1 MNVQGILKGK
11 GKISGIGAFKT
22 GREIRLLFLRPRY
35 YSPSAN
41 HRGNAG
47 LGLFS
52 AKSNDGFSFRE
63 TREIFIKDVRGR
75 NLNIKNLSAVRVGGY
90 GEKKFSIFKINKG
103 LISSVYS
110 GRTDDSSI
118 STIGRI
124 AQISE
129 TAGIVPDYKLK
140 GNFVAF
146 CGGSDIRILSSANLS
161 KWRIN
166 KKPILT
172 TERDNKIEIGT
183 VEKLNQGILVIYFEA
198 KSVDN
203 EKFFYSINAAI
214 FDDKNPQNLVFKT
227 RDPIWEQPL
236 EWNESQAGVKP
247 FGLVAIGDKMIS
259 YWEFGDGSILAIIH
273 EKRAKIHEERI
284 RPPEILL
291 KKHHENPILQPD
303 AGNFWESKAT
313 FNPAAIYDQGRVHLV
328 YRAIGDH
335 DMSMLGY
342 ASSRDGVHI
351 DFRSRDPI
359 YVPTQPFE
367 FSRGAGQAAKTI
379 PLSAYASGGGGYG
392 GVEDPRLT
400 KIGKKIYMTYVA
412 YDGMGPPRVALTSIA
427 VSDFRKK
434 NWKWETPMV
443 ISKPN
448 VVDKNAVIFPEQI
461 AGKFC
466 IMHRIFPNI
475 LIDYVDSLDFDGKT
489 YLPGEYKISPR
500 NLYWD
505 SRKIGAG
512 APPIKT
518 DSGWLLI
525 YQAVGNDDPSRYKI
539 GAMLLDLE
547 DPTKVV
553 ARTMHPI
560 LQPDE
565 GYENEGYK
573 SGVAYPCGAVNKD
586 GTLLVYYGGA
596 DTVSCVARANLASF
610 VSDLTQH
617 HVGELK
623 NIEL

>member
-1 MNVQGILKGK
+1 MNVRGILKGSDIIK
-11 GKISGIGAFKT
+11 GIGAYKT
-22 GREIRLLFLRPRY
+22 DRSVRLLFLRQRKNL
-35 YSPSAN
+35 S
-41 HRGNAG
+41 
-47 LGLFS
+47 LFS
-52 AKSNDGFSFRE
+52 AVSTDG
-63 TREIFIKDVRGR
+63 EIFNQEYEISIRDAR
-75 NLNIKNLSAVRVGGY
+75 NRKININNLGSVRVSGFN
-90 GEKKFSIFKINKG
+90 KKLISVYKLNKG
-103 LISSVYS
+103 IVSSLCVARDR
-110 GRTDDSSI
+110 GANSI
-118 STIGRI
+118 VTVGRI
-124 AQISE
+124 PQISE
-129 TAGIVPDYKLK
+129 TAAIVPEFKYK
-140 GNFVAF
+140 GNFIAYS
-146 CGGSDIRILSSANLS
+146 GGVDLRILTSENLS
-161 KWRIN
+161 KWHIS
-166 KKPILT
+166 KKPVLSLN
-172 TERDNKIEIGT
+172 EKCVIEIGT
-183 VEKLNQGILVIYFEA
+183 VEKLNKGILVIYFEA
-198 KSVDN
+198 IRSEN
-203 EKFFYSINAAI
+203 EKYFYSVKAVI
-214 FDDKNPQNLVFKT
+214 FDDQNPQNIIYKT
-227 RDPIWEQPL
+227 QEPIWEEPG
-236 EWNESQAGVKP
+236 EWNNLNLKIKP
-247 FGLVAIGDKMIS
+247 FGLVTLGGRLIS
-259 YWEFGDGSILAIIH
+259 YWELDGKEIVAIIH
-273 EKRAKIHEERI
+273 ESRAKIDSDRI

-367 FSRGAGQAAKTI
+367 FQQRTNGNPI
-379 PLSAYASGGGGYG
+379 PLSTYASGGGGYG

-539 GAMLLDLE
+539 GAMLLDLA
-547 DPTKVV
+547 DPTKVL
-553 ARTMHPI
+553 ARSDRPI
-560 LQPDE
+560 LTPSE
-565 GYENEGYK
+565 NYENEGYK
-573 SGVAYPCGAVNKD
+573 YGVVYPCGAVVLD
-586 GTLLVYYGGA
+586 DDLLVYYGGA

-617 HVGELK
+617 TIGELK